1 MKSIKFAALLFMI
14 WGSSVYIKFGPI
26 RETFQE
32 ETLFALA
39 IAVAGMIVYRIM
51 MED

>member
-1 MKSIKFAALLFMI
+1 MKNIKFAALLFMI

-26 RETFQE
+26 REIFQE
-32 ETLFALA
+32 KPLFALA
-39 IAVAGMIVYRIM
+39 IAAVGMIVYRIM